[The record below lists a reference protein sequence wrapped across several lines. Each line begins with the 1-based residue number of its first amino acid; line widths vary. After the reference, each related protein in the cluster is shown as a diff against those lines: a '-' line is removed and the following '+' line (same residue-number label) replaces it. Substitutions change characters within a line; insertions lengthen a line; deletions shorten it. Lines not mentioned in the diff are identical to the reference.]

1 MANQLDFDETENY
14 TPLCIH
20 SYLKLLQLSLFGVT
34 TMGGSYGNK
43 ANLSPAG
50 AVVSLAIKVSVCGCS
65 RYITDIFKT
74 HF

>member
-34 TMGGSYGNK
+34 TTGGSDGNK
-43 ANLSPAG
+43 AKISPAG
-50 AVVSLAIKVSVCGCS
+50 TVVS
-65 RYITDIFKT
+65 
-74 HF
+74 